1 MFDFQLAGILAQSGL
16 GDTTGLRVL
25 GFILGAGLALLLFRL
40 NSILL
45 AVGTALVIVSLTTSF
60 GFIGHVSTL
69 AIPARFSLSVHVM
82 AMALWAGSFYPL
94 WFICGRENRL
104 QVERIMKKFGEIA
117 VAIVAVLIISGIYLL
132 SQLLGSVEELFT
144 TAYGISLTAKLVG
157 VAALLLL
164 AAANK
169 FRLVPGLQKSS
180 GETKLKR
187 SIMLEMLVALSV
199 LVLTAF
205 FTTLVG
211 PQQA

>member
-1 MFDFQLAGILAQSGL
+1 
-16 GDTTGLRVL
+16 
-25 GFILGAGLALLLFRL
+25 
-40 NSILL
+40 
-45 AVGTALVIVSLTTSF
+45 
-60 GFIGHVSTL
+60 
-69 AIPARFSLSVHVM
+69 
-82 AMALWAGSFYPL
+82 
-94 WFICGRENRL
+94 
-104 QVERIMKKFGEIA
+104 MKKFGEIA